1 VASVLLVDTYSLFFR
16 AFYALPPMTTT
27 AGEPT
32 SAIYGFSVLLLK
44 VLREQRPTGVA
55 FAVDAPERTF
65 RHHSYADYKA
75 HRARVPDALGAQ
87 FVRLGQLLDALGLP
101 VFSAP
106 GFEADDVIATLA
118 KSLSAE
124 GTPSLVISGDRDL
137 FQVIDAHVHVL
148 FVGARGRD
156 PTLYDVGAVERR
168 FQVEPKQLPSWVAL
182 VGDPSDNL
190 PGVPG
195 IGPRTASALI
205 RRFGSTSKLLDNL
218 AEVSPVK
225 IRESLFA
232 HAGQIRLNEGL
243 ARLRTDVP
251 LGERPAAG
259 VLSSS
264 SFSRVRDL
272 FVALEFKSLLAR
284 LDSLE
289 KTLLGP
295 RKSP

>member
-16 AFYALPPMTTT
+16 AFFALPPMSTT

-55 FAVDAPERTF
+55 FALDAPERTF
-65 RHHSYADYKA
+65 RHHSYAGYKG
-75 HRARVPDALGAQ
+75 HRARVPDALAAQ
-87 FVRLGQLLDALGLP
+87 LARLNQLLDAWGLP

-118 KSLSAE
+118 KSLSAQ
-124 GTPSLVISGDRDL
+124 GMPSVVISGDRDL

-156 PTLYDVGAVERR
+156 PALYDVGAVERR
-168 FQVEPKQLPSWVAL
+168 FQIEPKQLPSWVAL

-205 RRFGSTSKLLDNL
+205 RRFGSASNLLDHL

-225 IRESLFA
+225 IRESLIA
-232 HAGQIRLNEGL
+232 HAEQIRLTEGL

-251 LGERPAAG
+251 LGEGVAAG
-259 VLSSS
+259 ALSSS

-272 FVALEFKSLLAR
+272 FVVLEFKSLLAR
-284 LDSLE
+284 LASLE
-289 KTLLGP
+289 TTL
-295 RKSP
+295 RESP